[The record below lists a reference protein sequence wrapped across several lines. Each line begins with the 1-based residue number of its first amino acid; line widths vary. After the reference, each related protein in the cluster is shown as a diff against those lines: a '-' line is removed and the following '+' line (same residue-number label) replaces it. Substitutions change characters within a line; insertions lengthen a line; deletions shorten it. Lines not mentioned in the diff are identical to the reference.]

1 MKRYF
6 PGLAFL
12 LAFPL
17 LMVACEAP
25 ESETDAEAE
34 PAAETS
40 MEPAAESQAVDVAA
54 VEQAIRDREDE
65 WERAA
70 MASVDSF
77 AAFYTSDGVIM
88 PPNAAPARGP
98 AAIAEAIRPILD
110 MLESISFDP
119 VDITV
124 AESGDMVV
132 EQGRYTLGGTTP
144 DGTAFDDEGSY
155 LVVWTNQDGR
165 WMVTHDMFNTDR
177 PMEGGGEG
185 GDEGGE
191 M

>member
-1 MKRYF
+1 MKRGS
-6 PGLAFL
+6 PWLAVL

-17 LMVACEAP
+17 MVVACEAP
-25 ESETDAEAE
+25 ETEAEA
-34 PAAETS
+34 AAETS
-40 MEPAAESQAVDVAA
+40 MEPASKSQTVDVAA

-77 AAFYTSDGVIM
+77 ATFYTSDGVIM
-88 PPNAAPARGP
+88 VPNAAPARGA
-98 AAIAEAIRPILD
+98 AAIAEAMGPTFD
-110 MLESISFDP
+110 MLESISFEP

-132 EQGRYTLGGTTP
+132 EQGRYTLAGTTP

-165 WMVTHDMFNTDR
+165 WMVTHDIFNTDR
-177 PMEGGGEG
+177 PAEA
-185 GDEGGE
+185 GGE